1 MSSNNPLRK
10 DLLKIVMSA
19 LMALF
24 FVPLTT
30 WLFVHYALPPEAF
43 VEIAEPWT
51 PLWQFQIADQ
61 ISGVALIA
69 GVVML
74 LAIGALGAAAFT
86 NRQMQY
92 LSFVT
97 GWRFLTLFCAIEVI
111 AQGALLVWLAFW
123 MTAFFGKVYFPK
135 LIGLAALLVASGVFY
150 TVVCIFR
157 RAPQT
162 MKIEGE
168 VIDEGHAPALWA
180 HIRKLSAEADTAP
193 PDHIVAG
200 IDTNFFV
207 TESPLR
213 LNERT
218 LNGRSLFVSL
228 PLLRLLDR
236 TEANAVLMHELAHFR
251 GGDTTS
257 SAMLG
262 PKLVQYD
269 YYCAMMH
276 MAGVPVFHVLCLY
289 RVIFEFA
296 LKRDSRT
303 REFLADRVAATLV
316 SAEGIVR
323 ALLKISAY
331 AGYRDVIEQK
341 LFAESAQ
348 HSTQIG
354 IADRVA
360 TGLIPYAESAQFLD
374 AMKTSNVPHPFD
386 SHPGLRERMHK
397 VGYEVQE
404 LDYSQIVTQPIDT
417 TWIADIQN
425 ADTIEQALWESYE
438 KHFAAAHE
446 QQLAYRYQPATAAER
461 AIVLKYFPPVEFELR
476 DGSQIVICYDGL
488 TLPKQTETLSW
499 NSVADLKYEEGVR
512 GDVLSIVHPEQGWLG
527 AKTTKIKLP
536 GITNQRSQLKEALGR
551 YWQRHQIMC
560 HELNRK

>member
-1 MSSNNPLRK
+1 MSSTNPLRK
-10 DLLKIVMSA
+10 DLIKIVMSA

-24 FVPLTT
+24 FLPLTT
-30 WLFVHYALPPEAF
+30 WIFVHHALPPEAF

-61 ISGVALIA
+61 ISGAALIA

-86 NRQMQY
+86 NRQVQY
-92 LSFVT
+92 LSFIT
-97 GWRFLTLFCAIEVI
+97 GWRLITLFCAIAVI
-111 AQGALLVWLAFW
+111 AQGTLLVWLAFW
-123 MTAFFGKVYFPK
+123 LTAFFGNVYFPK
-135 LIGLAALLVASGVFY
+135 MIGLAALLVASGVFY

-157 RAPQT
+157 RAPQS
-162 MKIEGE
+162 MQVEGE
-168 VIDEGHAPALWA
+168 VIDDSQAPALWA
-180 HIRKLSAEADTAP
+180 HIRKLSAEAGIAP

-207 TESPLR
+207 TEAPLR

-218 LNGRSLFVSL
+218 LKGRSLFVSL

-262 PKLVQYD
+262 PKLAQYD
-269 YYCAMMH
+269 YYCAMMRA
-276 MAGVPVFHVLCLY
+276 AGVPVFYVLCLY

-303 REFLADRVAATLV
+303 REFLADRLAATLV
-316 SAEGIVR
+316 SAEGVIR

-331 AGYRDVIEQK
+331 ACYRDVIEQK
-341 LFAESAQ
+341 LFAEEGQ
-348 HSTQIG
+348 HSNQIG

-360 TGLIPYAESAQFLD
+360 TGLVPYAESAQFLD
-374 AMKTSNVPHPFD
+374 AMKTGGIPHPFD

-397 VGYEVQE
+397 VGYEVKE

-425 ADTIEQALWESYE
+425 ADGIEQALWEDYE
-438 KHFAAAHE
+438 KNFAAVHE

-461 AIVLKYFPPVEFELR
+461 EIVLKYFPPVDFELR
-476 DGSQIVICYDGL
+476 DSSQIGIRYDGL
-488 TLPKQTETLSW
+488 MLSQGTEVLSW
-499 NSVADLKYEEGVR
+499 DNVADLKYEEGVR
-512 GDVLSIVHPEQGWLG
+512 GDVLTIVHPEQGWFG
-527 AKTTKIKLP
+527 AKTTKVKLP
-536 GITNQRSQLKEALGR
+536 GIANQRDQLKGTLGH
-551 YWQRHQIMC
+551 YWQRHQVMRQ
-560 HELNRK
+560 ELNKK

>member
-1 MSSNNPLRK
+1 MSSANPLRK
-10 DLLKIVMSA
+10 DLIKIVMSA

-24 FVPLTT
+24 LVPLTT
-30 WLFVHYALPPEAF
+30 WLFVHHALPPEAF

-61 ISGVALIA
+61 ISGAALIA

-74 LAIGALGAAAFT
+74 VAIGALGAAAFT
-86 NRQMQY
+86 NRQVQY

-97 GWRFLTLFCAIEVI
+97 GWRFLTLFCAVAVI
-111 AQGALLVWLAFW
+111 AQGTLLVWLAFW
-123 MTAFFGKVYFPK
+123 LTAFFSKVYFPK
-135 LIGLAALLVASGVFY
+135 MIGIVAILVASGVFY

-162 MKIEGE
+162 MKVEGE
-168 VIDEGHAPALWA
+168 VIDESHAPALWA
-180 HIRKLSAEADTAP
+180 HIRKLSAEAGIAP

-207 TESPLR
+207 TEAPLR
-213 LNERT
+213 LDERA
-218 LNGRSLFVSL
+218 LKGRSLFVSL

-257 SAMLG
+257 SAKLG

-276 MAGVPVFHVLCLY
+276 TAGVPVFHVLCLY

-316 SAEGIVR
+316 SAEGVIR
-323 ALLKISAY
+323 ALLKVSAY
-331 AGYRDVIEQK
+331 ACYRDVIEQK
-341 LFAESAQ
+341 LFAEEEQ
-348 HSTQIG
+348 HSPQIG
-354 IADRVA
+354 IADRVS
-360 TGLIPYAESAQFLD
+360 TGLMPYAESAQFLD
-374 AMKTSNVPHPFD
+374 AMKTGSVPHPFD

-397 VGYEVQE
+397 VGYEVRE
-404 LDYSQIVTQPIDT
+404 LDYSQIVTQPIAT
-417 TWIADIQN
+417 TWIADIKN
-425 ADTIEQALWESYE
+425 ADAIEQALWEAYE
-438 KHFAAAHE
+438 KNFAAAHE

-461 AIVLKYFPPVEFELR
+461 AIVLKYFPPIDFELR
-476 DGSQIVICYDGL
+476 DGSQIVIHYDGL
-488 TLPKQTETLSW
+488 VLPGETEILSW
-499 NSVADLKYEEGVR
+499 DNVTDLKYEEGVR
-512 GDVLSIVHPEQGWLG
+512 SDTLSIVHPEKGWFG
-527 AKTTKIKLP
+527 AKTTKVKLP
-536 GITNQRSQLKEALGR
+536 GMTHQRSHLKGTLGH
-551 YWQRHQIMC
+551 YWQRHQVMRNG
-560 HELNRK
+560 LNQK